1 MLYETATAARASETL
16 ALDIEDLDLGGRR
29 ARVVSKGGK
38 TEWVYWSTGTAHL
51 LPRLVRGRTLARDS
65 DFGPSPSGSS
75 LSL

>member
-51 LPRLVRGRTLARDS
+51 LPRLVRGRTLA
-65 DFGPSPSGSS
+65 
-75 LSL
+75 